1 MSWERTFAFPG
12 TLAQYAR
19 TDEMSQA
26 FSFSLSTIGRCAGA
40 VCAVACLGVCSI
52 GGATAL
58 SSGTSDD
65 GPKPAGA
72 NVWSGIYSEPQAKR
86 GETLYLRHCAAC
98 HAPDLSGA
106 SSYDPSPPL
115 VGRPFQLSWN
125 GKSVRELF
133 TAVSLTMPKYTPG
146 SLKPNEY
153 ADILAYVFKENRFPA
168 GSAELSSD
176 ANSLR
181 EIEFILRD

>member
-1 MSWERTFAFPG
+1 MGRPRVF
-12 TLAQYAR
+12 LA
-19 TDEMSQA
+19 
-26 FSFSLSTIGRCAGA
+26 TIGRLVGVVALLGA
-40 VCAVACLGVCSI
+40 LSVS
-52 GGATAL
+52 GARVL
-58 SSGTSDD
+58 SSGTSAAR
-65 GPKPAGA
+65 PRPAGA
-72 NVWSGIYSEPQAKR
+72 DVWSGIYSESQARR
-86 GETLYLRHCAAC
+86 GEALYLRHCGSC

-153 ADILAYVFKENRFPA
+153 ADILAYVFRENRFPA